1 MPHATATVNGVVVAE
16 TDSWEVVDGNI
27 YVSWSLF
34 LPPTL
39 TSSPCYTSYTHPLD
53 PPSNKS
59 QPPQFPPDAI
69 KSSHFSPTSTKT
81 HCPYKGDASYY
92 TVTTNKT
99 EVKDAA
105 WFYPTPLESMNKIK
119 GFVAFYKGKPG
130 VEVKSE

>member
-16 TDSWEVVDGNI
+16 TDAWEVVDGNI
-27 YVSWSLF
+27 Y
-34 LPPTL
+34 
-39 TSSPCYTSYTHPLD
+39 
-53 PPSNKS
+53 
-59 QPPQFPPDAI
+59 FPPDAI

-105 WFYPTPLESMNKIK
+105 WYYATPKESMNKIK